1 MSTHNSKYWVDGEI
15 YHFETEGKSVV
26 IYDDNKNVIGT
37 FNDLAFKGK
46 VVENVDYRTIKT
58 TGVYNVKGL
67 KNIPSNIP
75 SDKRAILSVTAIGG
89 TDNPDVIFYKIIG
102 SNGVIAENTVS
113 GSNSSGWGNG
123 GVTLENTINT
133 IKTDLNGTK
142 GDLTKVKSNLSDV
155 GQLLVD
161 LKSKFNSHNHDGR
174 YISRGGD
181 TIQGNFAVKAGSGY
195 RFVRQNGQ
203 YVNMASVGS
212 DDNFYLGDGNLHV
225 MVNSKNGLEVNG
237 HKVYT
242 TENAGE
248 GSGIDADKL
257 DGINSESFVRKDKYN
272 VINTTLDIR
281 NKSSVL
287 VTVDDGYDSG
297 LFFRRNDDFR
307 VAGLL
312 AKPNGEMSFQNYGG
326 ESGKFMSDGILKL
339 NVGQYLVAEENQKA
353 YIEFRQHS
361 WTSGIGF
368 QMDTNKESLHVV
380 NWKHDSKNIMDFGY
394 GKNGEAV
401 YINESPY
408 IRGRRLFL
416 QDDTPSGDI
425 PNGSIWIS

>member
-1 MSTHNSKYWVDGEI
+1 MSTHNSRYSVGDEI

-26 IYDDNKNVIGT
+26 IYDDNKNALGT
-37 FNDLAFKGK
+37 LNDLGFKGK
-46 VVENVDYRTIKT
+46 VVENVDYKTIKT

-67 KNIPSNIP
+67 KNVPTNIP
-75 SDKRAILSVTAIGG
+75 SDKRAILSVTAIGD
-89 TDNPDVIFYKIIG
+89 TNNPDVIFYKLIG
-102 SNGVIAENTVS
+102 ANGVITENTVS
-113 GSNSSGWGNG
+113 GSSSSGWGNG

-133 IKTDLNGTK
+133 IKTDLNNTKADLNNTK
-142 GDLTKVKSNLSDV
+142 GDLGNAKQSLN
-155 GQLLVD
+155 D
-161 LKSKFNSHNHDGR
+161 LTGKFNSHNHDGR

-195 RFVRQNGQ
+195 QFVRQNGQ
-203 YVNMASVGS
+203 YVNMANVGS
-212 DDNFYLGDGNLHV
+212 DDNFNLGDGNLHLQI
-225 MVNSKNGLEVNG
+225 NSKNGMEVNG

-257 DGINSESFVRKDKYN
+257 DGINSSSFVRKDNYN
-272 VINTTLDIR
+272 VINTTLDVR
-281 NKSSVL
+281 NKGNVL
-287 VTVDDGYDSG
+287 VTVDDNYDSG
-297 LFFRRNDDFR
+297 LYFRRNDDFR
-307 VAGLL
+307 VAGVL

-326 ESGKFMSDGILKL
+326 ESAKFMADGVLKL
-339 NVGQYLVAEENQKA
+339 NIGQYLVAETNKKA
-353 YIEFRQHS
+353 YLEFRQHS

-368 QMDTNKESLHVV
+368 QMDDKDSLHVV
-380 NWKHDSKNIMDFGY
+380 NWKSGDKNIMDFGY
-394 GKNGEAV
+394 GKNGEAI